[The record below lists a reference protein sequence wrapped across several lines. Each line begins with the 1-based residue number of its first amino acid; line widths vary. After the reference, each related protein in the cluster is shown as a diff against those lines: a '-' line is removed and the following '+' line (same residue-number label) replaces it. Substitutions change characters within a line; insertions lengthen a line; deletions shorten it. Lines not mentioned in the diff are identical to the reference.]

1 MKSRTLRMKTET
13 EKIGGLN
20 PRTTELKRTLRIK
33 TETEKIGG
41 LNPRTELKRTLR
53 LLNPL
58 RSRQLRG

>member
-1 MKSRTLRMKTET
+1 MKSRTLRMKRET
-13 EKIGGLN
+13 EKIGGSN
-20 PRTTELKRTLRIK
+20 PRTTELKRTLRMK
-33 TETEKIGG
+33 TEPEKIG